1 MPRTFSSRHPEGY
14 GTDDTPADRLTTAR
28 EGVVKALE
36 DVVAC
41 DEMPCPAHK
50 DKAQDALKE
59 YHDATN

>member
-1 MPRTFSSRHPEGY
+1 
-14 GTDDTPADRLTTAR
+14 
-28 EGVVKALE
+28 VKALE